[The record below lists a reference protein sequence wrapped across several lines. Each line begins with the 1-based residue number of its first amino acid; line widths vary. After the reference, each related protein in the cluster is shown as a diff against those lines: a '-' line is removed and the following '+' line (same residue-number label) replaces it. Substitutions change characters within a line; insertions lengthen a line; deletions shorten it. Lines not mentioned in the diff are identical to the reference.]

1 MDDATGQLGN
11 NSTEISYLV
20 SGKNGVRIAII
31 KMSQLL
37 PVGAVIETLTQF
49 VLHSL
54 NVFRHCSFWIE
65 SKPMATPI
73 RVRIQ
78 GVQALSTNPN
88 WSDSHV
94 LINYSSILDVLHKA
108 LVLF

>member
-20 SGKNGVRIAII
+20 SGKNGVRFAII

-49 VLHSL
+49 VLHSRAS
-54 NVFRHCSFWIE
+54 N
-65 SKPMATPI
+65 
-73 RVRIQ
+73 
-78 GVQALSTNPN
+78 
-88 WSDSHV
+88 
-94 LINYSSILDVLHKA
+94 
-108 LVLF
+108 